1 MAMHAAPVSAKGVPV
16 DTVGRFPTRKDPRNP
31 NLQLYPERLPSF
43 IDAGLTAEV
52 LRYLTADIRKMWPAL
67 SRTFNLSCER
77 PRGDDIH
84 AFLLERLATP
94 FGGRA
99 FLECAIEAKVAVPI
113 QNLKRTSTG
122 IVVADDFVPKVS
134 PRATADVM
142 GLALI
147 MNAWVFGELP
157 DSARYEDIYRAAYP
171 PKASDLPTLP
181 YPAATAPVNLDNGEE
196 PLCQVFKY
204 LDWLRTLDPSET
216 AVLVSSPAPV
226 AFRSAPR
233 EPVGFE
239 MQSGELFVTLAGK
252 LRETLAT
259 ATPDS
264 DPQVFAF
271 MSEAAGH
278 MREVAAFIKL
288 AKHRVDP
295 TEVSPLLASVQAS
308 ILACNKAT
316 HPQYGIAQLP
326 ISSGSPDAT
335 YLTPTFLMA
344 LESASKAGGGL
355 PRFIDDLAAA
365 MAAFAAGGG
374 MGSDEDLAK
383 MHGARVAMLD
393 AAKAFGLEVET
404 VRGFLEDCGLPEAP
418 QDEALLAKRIK
429 FEEALAF
436 ANAVRPERTERLSDA
451 GSASPDAPAVPLIA
465 TPSSMVS
472 SVPSEEAVL
481 QETASVPPLASVA
494 ALTLVPPPVEKP
506 TTATMAPNE
515 AKLVVEST
523 VTSGDDESTLQPLT
537 RLMLNGNP
545 GLALAL
551 ARVHEEALLEEL
563 VGGPAFYALLAG
575 AAATCGAE
583 TPRYDGLDRH
593 FDAVLQRLLSSA
605 DTDMSQAYAMAYLA
619 AVIKPALFTTNAMA
633 TYNIHLLV
641 DHLGL
646 PALVS
651 FAPLLEEPQRTN
663 LPVSLETL
671 RDALSKGEGARQSLL
686 EEARARARR
695 IVDNVD
701 GSTRHEFNSHV
712 SSQHTWRFI
721 RSGAHPIGAALAGLA
736 NSEKGAALQETLAAA
751 AALFDEGVDDI
762 IDTVFAKFSGDRLL
776 STNRQRL
783 FSAVE
788 RIGDFLGH
796 AARLVNPP
804 QARRAEETARLASYT
819 GRLASG
825 IASSIEAL
833 SLICY
838 SGAHEVARGVL
849 EMVLRDLRDL
859 IIGVAGARP
868 VVGIDERLHR
878 DLVLQ
883 ELELGVEIS
892 DASNEGKT
900 LYAVGREI
908 VIHGDRNEL
917 LSTLRCAQPIALTDE
932 AFANAA
938 RAHTEANR
946 ILSANAAI
954 TMLCS
959 QAPDHPALPDLTHEY
974 ETARSRAR
982 IGLRDH
988 VSAARKVL
996 SRAAFSLQLPPS
1008 DVARKDA
1015 ALELTLELSK
1025 NLPIEGAV
1033 SGPLQNDRPT
1043 DFITAAEFLDVA
1055 IVEPLAQIQRKALK
1069 AFEKKVSIDRATVA
1083 EERQSDVDKVLQ
1095 LAREGQIVPAEDF
1108 FSQLLN
1114 GQSLPRLE
1122 VGNTVLREFHETYV
1136 PAVARQEK
1144 NPITD
1149 EPRLSKD
1156 DQALRKSI
1164 LDSWVQV
1171 TQSGQTG
1178 AAQTLVAFLSAL
1190 ARTSVVSVASPK
1202 MHNTVAIHEVS
1213 NLDFALAV
1221 GTEAFVLPAIGSSA
1235 KARFRVAV
1243 VHGAA
1248 TLTHI
1253 REALQLGPNILLTR
1267 TKLTIEDRRK
1277 LYADIRQAGRGCLII
1292 DEHLMQY
1299 ATRVPTSAAA
1309 RVVAVASSFLYT
1321 EPYKIED
1328 ATTPEMYFGRRS
1340 ARRQIMETRTGLIFG
1355 GRRLGKSS
1363 IIADICR
1370 KESSPPQKKF
1380 YLHVELNQHMVEE
1393 KYEEEVWRLIAQALR
1408 THNVVSSPNIQFT
1421 NGNPK
1426 FVLDTLKKAFQDDKI
1441 THLTLYLDEADRFMH
1456 LEEKSNFKV
1465 LYDFTTELS
1474 HRFPDRFSYAISGLN
1489 NVQRVSLGWNTR
1501 LGRFSDAIAITP
1513 FIDEDRHEG
1522 LRLIVEPLAALG
1534 FEFESA
1540 DLPLQIMSAAS
1551 FYPALIQGYC
1561 SKLLETLYKKPVS
1574 SLEPVAPFKITQKD
1588 LIATEAN
1595 EELRLKF
1602 LNIFKLTVLLDQRY
1616 IAVCAILAEEQ
1627 AYRDGADVSMLL
1639 SAISERAVQVAPGL
1653 FPKSDPT
1660 TIVEAA
1666 CEALINLGLLVRQ
1679 PHTQQYQFRSPRILS
1694 KVREIPQVTDFLK
1707 GGGTRQAFEA
1717 FDPSEK
1723 RPMFADGTVCP
1734 LPERLINTI
1743 CAPPMQGESSRF
1755 ITASDA
1761 SGLAR
1766 LRKLGADPSWAGGRV
1781 VARTGIADSENL
1793 MREFV
1798 TQISKSRSGQKQRLT
1813 LSLPTQQR
1821 ELYVVS
1827 GNWHASTQSRISEV
1841 DAALQAEH
1849 RSVLLVCDPERAWDL
1864 SSQSGTRMTYLPLW
1878 TPEALKLH
1886 LQHLELPDYTG
1897 DAALSQILQITGGC
1911 TSLIEACCAHLA
1923 EKRQMPGTLDL
1934 LKALKVAE
1942 LKSVFG
1948 LFGLRPDHE
1957 LILNDMPTKPD
1968 SRQGLEQ
1975 YFRDKAIA
1983 SDATRSLTY
1992 MEWMGALQVD
2002 EQGRWG
2008 LNPVLDLAMLEL
2020 S

>member
-1 MAMHAAPVSAKGVPV
+1 MA
-16 DTVGRFPTRKDPRNP
+16 
-31 NLQLYPERLPSF
+31 
-43 IDAGLTAEV
+43 AEV

-67 SRTFNLSCER
+67 SREFNLSSER
-77 PRGDDIH
+77 PRGEDIH
-84 AFLLERLATP
+84 SFLLERLATP

-113 QNLKRTSTG
+113 QTLKRTSTG
-122 IVVADDFVPKVS
+122 IVVADDFAPKVS
-134 PRATADVM
+134 RRATADVT

-157 DSARYEDIYRAAYP
+157 DSARYEEIYRAAYAL
-171 PKASDLPTLP
+171 KASDLPTLP
-181 YPAATAPVNLDNGEE
+181 SPAAAAPMDLDSGEE
-196 PLCQVFKY
+196 SLHQVFKY
-204 LDWLRTLDPSET
+204 LDWLRTLDPSEP
-216 AVLVSSPAPV
+216 VVPVSSPIRV
-226 AFRSAPR
+226 AYESASS
-233 EPVGFE
+233 EPIGIEVHP
-239 MQSGELFVTLAGK
+239 GELFVTLAGK
-252 LRETLAT
+252 LHETLAT

-264 DPQVFAF
+264 DPQVFGF

-288 AKHRVDP
+288 AKHQVDP
-295 TEVSPLLASVQAS
+295 TEVSLLLASVRAS

-316 HPQYGIAQLP
+316 HPQYGIAPLP
-326 ISSGSPDAT
+326 ISSVPPDAT
-335 YLTPTFLMA
+335 YLTPTFLSA
-344 LESASKAGGGL
+344 LESAAKTCGGL
-355 PRFIDDLAAA
+355 PRFIDDLGAA

-383 MHGARVAMLD
+383 VHGARAAMLN

-404 VRGFLEDCGLPEAP
+404 VRVFLEDYRLQVAP
-418 QDEALLAKRIK
+418 PDEAFLAKRIK
-429 FEEALAF
+429 LAEALAF
-436 ANAVRPERTERLSDA
+436 VNAVRLERIERLADA
-451 GSASPDAPAVPLIA
+451 TRASPDAPAVPLIA
-465 TPSSMVS
+465 APSELAAVAPNSMVGFA
-472 SVPSEEAVL
+472 PCEEAAP
-481 QETASVPPLASVA
+481 QETASAPPPAPAPVA
-494 ALTLVPPPVEKP
+494 APTSVPPPVEKLAI
-506 TTATMAPNE
+506 ATMAPIE
-515 AKLVVEST
+515 SELVVEPT
-523 VTSGDDESTLQPLT
+523 FTSGDDESTLQPLT

-551 ARVHEEALLEEL
+551 ARLHEEALLEEL

-605 DTDMSQAYAMAYLA
+605 DTDMGQAYAMAYLA
-619 AVIKPALFTTNAMA
+619 AAIKPALFTTNAMA

-641 DHLGL
+641 DRLGT

-663 LPVSLETL
+663 LPVSVETL
-671 RDALSKGEGARQSLL
+671 RDALGKGEGARQSLL

-695 IVDNVD
+695 IIDNVD
-701 GSTRHEFNSHV
+701 GSTRHEFNSHLN
-712 SSQHTWRFI
+712 SQHTWRFI
-721 RSGAHPIGAALAGLA
+721 RSGAHPIGAALACLA
-736 NSEKGAALQETLAAA
+736 NGEKGAALQETLEAAV
-751 AALFDEGVDDI
+751 ALFEEGVDDI
-762 IDTVFAKFSGDRLL
+762 IDTAFAKFSGDRLVA
-776 STNRQRL
+776 TNRQRL
-783 FSAVE
+783 FSAIE
-788 RIGDFLGH
+788 RIGDFLDQ
-796 AARLVNPP
+796 AARLANPP
-804 QARRAEETARLASYT
+804 QARRADEAARLASYT
-819 GRLASG
+819 GRLASS

-833 SLICY
+833 SSISH

-849 EMVLRDLRDL
+849 EMVLRDLQSL
-859 IIGVAGARP
+859 ITGAAGARP
-868 VVGIDERLHR
+868 VIGIDERLHR

-883 ELELGVEIS
+883 DLELGVEINGG
-892 DASNEGKT
+892 SNEGKT
-900 LYAVGREI
+900 LYAVGREM

-917 LSTLRCAQPIALTDE
+917 LNTLRCAKPIALTDE
-932 AFANAA
+932 AFASAA
-938 RAHTEANR
+938 RTHTEANR

-954 TMLCS
+954 TMLRS
-959 QAPDHPALPDLTHEY
+959 QAPDHPALSDLTQEY
-974 ETARSRAR
+974 DAARSRAR
-982 IGLRDH
+982 IGLREH
-988 VSAARKVL
+988 VGAARKAL

-1069 AFEKKVSIDRATVA
+1069 AFEQKVSTDRATVA

-1114 GQSLPRLE
+1114 GQGLPRLD
-1122 VGNTVLREFHETYV
+1122 VGNTVLREFHEIYV
-1136 PAVARQEK
+1136 PAVTRQEK
-1144 NPITD
+1144 SPITD
-1149 EPRLSKD
+1149 EPRLSRD
-1156 DQALRKSI
+1156 DQALRKLI
-1164 LDSWVQV
+1164 LDPWIQV
-1171 TQSGQTG
+1171 TQPGQTG

-1190 ARTSVVSVASPK
+1190 ARTSVGSVASPK
-1202 MHNTVAIHEVS
+1202 IHNTVAIHEVS

-1267 TKLTIEDRRK
+1267 TKLTTEDRRK
-1277 LYADIRQAGRGCLII
+1277 LYADIRQAGRGCLIV

-1408 THNVVSSPNIQFT
+1408 THNVASSPNIQFT

-1707 GGGTRQAFEA
+1707 GGGTRQAFEVS
-1717 FDPSEK
+1717 DPSEK
-1723 RPMFADGTVCP
+1723 RPVFADGTVCP

-1781 VARTGIADSENL
+1781 VPRTSIADSENL

-1813 LSLPTQQR
+1813 LSVPTQQR

-1827 GNWHASTQSRISEV
+1827 GNWHPNTQSRISAV
-1841 DAALQAEH
+1841 DAVLQAQH

-1864 SSQSGTRMTYLPLW
+1864 SSQPGTRMTYLPLW

-1897 DAALSQILQITGGC
+1897 DAALAQVLQITGGC
-1911 TSLIEACCAHLA
+1911 TSLIEACCAWLA
-1923 EKRQMPGTLDL
+1923 EKRQMPSTLDL
-1934 LKALKVAE
+1934 LKALKVAD
-1942 LKSVFG
+1942 LKSAFG

-1957 LILNDMPTKPD
+1957 PILNDMPTKPD
-1968 SRQGLEQ
+1968 TRQGLEQ